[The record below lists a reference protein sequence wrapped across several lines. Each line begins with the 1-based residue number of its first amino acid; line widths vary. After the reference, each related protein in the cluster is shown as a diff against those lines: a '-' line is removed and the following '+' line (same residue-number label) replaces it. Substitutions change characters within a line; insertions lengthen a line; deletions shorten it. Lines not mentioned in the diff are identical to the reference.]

1 LEIQKTLDVKGLFCP
16 IPVIKTKQ
24 IINTVDS
31 GHIIEVIAT
40 DPAAKDDIPS
50 WARREGHE
58 ILKIEEE
65 NKIIKFYLRKGNSI
79 D

>member
-1 LEIQKTLDVKGLFCP
+1 LEIKKTLDVKGLFCP

-31 GHIIEVIAT
+31 GNIIEILAT
-40 DPAAKDDIPS
+40 DPAAKEDIPS
-50 WARREGHE
+50 WAKREGHE
-58 ILKIEEE
+58 MLKIEEE
-65 NKIIKFYLRKGNSI
+65 NEIIKFYLRKGTSL

>member
-1 LEIQKTLDVKGLFCP
+1 MEIQKTLDVKGLFCP